1 MKTGIKTVKE
11 RIMEA
16 VRERVEMERRVCVS
30 YLRMLAAK
38 EKNSQVSK
46 KLESVADDIEE
57 EKHKKKSSLS
67 VDN

>member
-1 MKTGIKTVKE
+1 MKTGIKTVRE

-16 VRERVEMERRVCVS
+16 VRERIEMERRVCVS

-38 EKNSQVSK
+38 EKNSNVSK
-46 KLESVADDIEE
+46 KLKSVAEDIEE
-57 EKHKKKSSLS
+57 ERHKEQPNLS